1 MCRARRCLNDR
12 EVHANAI
19 IRVFCVDGPCR
30 GVQYLDQGTGRI
42 LLEDV
47 DWHLYLVRGEKT
59 VDTDFGPCP
68 AAYYERNEL
77 ADVVGP
83 THVLD

>member
-1 MCRARRCLNDR
+1 M
-12 EVHANAI
+12 
-19 IRVFCVDGPCR
+19 
-30 GVQYLDQGTGRI
+30 LD
-42 LLEDV
+42 DS
-47 DWHLYLVRGEKT
+47 DWHLYLVRGGKT

-68 AAYYERNEL
+68 AAYYERTQL